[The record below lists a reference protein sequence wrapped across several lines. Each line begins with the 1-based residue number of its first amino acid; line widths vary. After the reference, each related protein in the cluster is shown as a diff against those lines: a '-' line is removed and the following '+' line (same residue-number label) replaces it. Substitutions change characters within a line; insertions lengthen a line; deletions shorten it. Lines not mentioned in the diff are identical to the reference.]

1 MTPWLVVSV
10 LVALANLFGFVLVR
24 GRWGRITLALG
35 LASLIG
41 TLIGAAIG
49 DRLGLDVLRI
59 GDVGLVAGSIG
70 AQLAMLAAL
79 LLSAMS
85 PQPAAADEG

>member
-1 MTPWLVVSV
+1 MTPWIAVGV
-10 LVALANLFGFVLVR
+10 LGALANLFAFLAVR
-24 GRWGRITLALG
+24 GRWGRMTLALG
-35 LASLIG
+35 AASLAG
-41 TLIGAAIG
+41 MLAGSAIG
-49 DRLGLDVLRI
+49 DRVGLDLLRI

-79 LLSAMS
+79 LLSTMG